1 MSVTIRKKEEPR
13 NTPLLNFLL
22 VACVPV
28 LLAFL
33 GGISTGKSSGVN
45 IKEYEAKLEDAEKRL
60 RSTSEDLKLLSELN
74 IQLDSLFG
82 AFRDEIFALEAELP
96 GAMAEQDGGFKLSQ
110 WTGKRSALF
119 TNWQERTETL
129 RRSLRDKISEP
140 QRPSVDKGVA
150 LFSNYQIM
158 TNGRLTNAYNHQ
170 QSLQAQGQVSA
181 LEQARADLEKER
193 ENMAKEDVMRGK
205 DRKISELE
213 DELSKYKKAGGT
225 DNSPAKE
232 RIKMNVQAI
241 RDEVIPLIPTSLL
254 SKKGDQARE
263 LLRGKLDAISDAVQS
278 IK

>member
-22 VACVPV
+22 IACVPV

-33 GGISTGKSSGVN
+33 GGVSTGKSSGMN

-60 RSTSEDLKLLSELN
+60 SSTSEDLRLLSELN
-74 IQLDSLFG
+74 IQLDSLFS
-82 AFRDEIFALEAELP
+82 AFRDEIFALETELP

-119 TNWQERTETL
+119 TNWQDRTETL
-129 RRSLRDKISEP
+129 RRNLRDKISES
-140 QRPSVDKGVA
+140 QRTAVDKGVA

-158 TNGRLTNAYNHQ
+158 TNGRLTNAYNYQ
-170 QSLQAQGQVSA
+170 LSLQTQGQVSA

-193 ENMAKEDVMRGK
+193 ENMAKEDEMRDK

-213 DELSKYKKAGGT
+213 DELSKYKKAGGV
-225 DNSPAKE
+225 DNSAAKAQIE
-232 RIKMNVQAI
+232 TAVQAI
-241 RDEVIPLIPTSLL
+241 RSEVIPSIPSGMFTT
-254 SKKGDQARE
+254 KGDKAKDM
-263 LLRGKLDAISDAVQS
+263 LNAKLMTIMDAQQK